1 MRAAQVRILIVD
13 DELAQMRAL
22 CDTLGQ
28 HGYQT
33 VGCGSG
39 EVALQLMQAAENQA
53 AAERAAAAA
62 ADAAG
67 AEGKATAGVDDGLD
81 VDSGPRFHLLLADL
95 MMPGLDGI
103 ALVQAARAIDP
114 DLACII
120 MTGEGTIGS
129 AVQAMQVGALD
140 YILKPFRVSAIL
152 PAIARALETRKLRIM
167 NISLERRLREHAVQL
182 VRINEEL
189 RAARQQA
196 DLANQA
202 KSAFLSNMSHE
213 LRTPLNAILGF
224 SQILTSESLPS
235 SPAQK
240 KQFAGN
246 ILQASRHLLRLIN
259 DILDLAKVESG
270 ALALES
276 EPVALSQV
284 LQECRTLV
292 DPLARVRGVEL
303 RMTVD
308 DNASV
313 TADRVRLKQ
322 VLINLLS
329 NAIKYNRDHGT
340 VSVHCAQ
347 MGQERLRV
355 SVQDTGAGLNEDQ
368 LAAMFQPF
376 NRLGQE
382 GGTQE
387 GTGLGLVMTRQL
399 VEKMGG
405 ELGVVS
411 TPGMGST
418 FWVALP
424 GCLA

>member
-1 MRAAQVRILIVD
+1 MVMRILIVD
-13 DELAQMRAL
+13 DEAAQMRAL

-28 HGYQT
+28 RGYQT
-33 VGCGSG
+33 VGCSSG
-39 EVALQLMQAAENQA
+39 EAALAVLNGQAG
-53 AAERAAAAA
+53 
-62 ADAAG
+62 DGG
-67 AEGKATAGVDDGLD
+67 AEAPFQV
-81 VDSGPRFHLLLADL
+81 LLADL

-140 YILKPFRVSAIL
+140 YILKPFRVSVIL
-152 PAIARALETRKLRIM
+152 PIIARALETRNLRIM
-167 NISLERRLREHAVQL
+167 NASLELRLREHAVQL

-189 RAARQQA
+189 QVARLQA
-196 DLANQA
+196 DRANQA

-224 SQILTSESLPS
+224 AQILASEQLPS
-235 SPAQK
+235 TPAQK

-270 ALALES
+270 ALTLET
-276 EPVALSQV
+276 EQVGLSQV

-292 DPLARVRGVEL
+292 DPLARMRGVEL
-303 RMTVD
+303 RV
-308 DNASV
+308 SV
-313 TADRVRLKQ
+313 ADGVSVMADRVRLKQ

-329 NAIKYNRDHGT
+329 NAIKYNREYGT
-340 VSVHCAQ
+340 VSVHCAEAA
-347 MGQERLRV
+347 GGERLRL
-355 SVQDTGAGLNEDQ
+355 SVQDTGAGLDEKQ
-368 LAAMFQPF
+368 LEAMFQPF

-387 GTGLGLVMTRQL
+387 GTGLGLVMTRHL

-424 GCLA
+424 VFLA